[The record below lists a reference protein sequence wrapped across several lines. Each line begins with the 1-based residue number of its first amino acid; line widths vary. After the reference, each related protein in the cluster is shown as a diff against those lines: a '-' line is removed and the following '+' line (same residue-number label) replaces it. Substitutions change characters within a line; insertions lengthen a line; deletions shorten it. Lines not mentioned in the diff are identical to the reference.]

1 MGRADPGQDNQVQ
14 DRAFFEGKSHPA
26 QREDDHHQKHLN
38 DAVSHRSP
46 MMPIIKRKDI
56 VSPQA
61 ADTGEKIPSSSPGTI
76 SSDNFLPK
84 SHDSS
89 LKSQPH
95 TPEKL
100 DRSTPPQGHENH
112 PNRNPS
118 PSDLKQPFYSSYSTP
133 NLQEFKSSFG
143 GSYPSPGVGFPKT
156 PTSQDGD
163 NPRGHLSLQRSFSL
177 SDSFHDD
184 NSNSS
189 ESSFLNPNTGQP
201 NYTRDPNTG
210 QITYQPNKEGIF
222 FCHLCSFSGTT
233 RSEFEDHMTCHFE
246 HICPHC
252 DYKSRTEG
260 RLKRHIKDF
269 HTEESPDGFG
279 SKRNMGRPKIF
290 RCKQC
295 DFVATDKNDFW
306 QHARSHI
313 KEEKLLQC
321 PRCEFVTEYKHHL
334 EYHLRNHFGS
344 KPFKCNKCNYSCV
357 NKSMLNSHMKSHT
370 NVYQYRCADCTYATK
385 YCHSLKLHLRKYNH
399 KPATVLNTDGSL
411 PQGIDAESSG
421 LSLLQKRG
429 PPRGPRG
436 PRKDKFDPFVG
447 QFMMPHSLPGMAPTM
462 SPGMMSPFWP
472 LLNQVPNGL
481 PPPHHPMIPTPL
493 SAKLPSHL
501 GQNKMMPSSP
511 FGFRPLMPGNM
522 GAPFK
527 CSLCSFA
534 TDIQQDLLRHVM
546 KVHASENSDL
556 FSIFGISSEALLEEQ
571 NRKMNFLSQ
580 QQVTPL
586 RELTTPEKSIP
597 TSAALH
603 IKTEQPTLESSKT
616 SPHSWPHHS
625 PPNNKPNPESRP
637 TSHYSMPEMNYSS
650 YLNGKASPKEADA
663 PEGEDIIKQMMN
675 KFGSGVPIEKS
686 QSAPRLHLERPF
698 RESPL
703 DLTKSSRS
711 PSDDLDDPTNDGG
724 NLSSGENSNTAENVV
739 NRKRSRK
746 GKAFKLD
753 TLCLKLQEKQT
764 DNAEEEE
771 ESNSGMEDMEDELQ
785 IDEMNEYDNMETNE
799 EGDDEEPKSKEP
811 RLGEM
816 ESMTDLQRFE
826 QMRKLATAASPTD
839 QHERSSSAPLNEPTF
854 ANESKDRMDASEEQI
869 DPKEFIEEMSNL
881 SENVPQAVRRGTEL
895 AWKIIQDTTGAPVP
909 PPITTGTSNGHYRS
923 EDNKQFPVSQDMHLF
938 TTSTPRDKNG
948 HKSAKYECPYCEI
961 AFRDCVMYTMHMGYH
976 GYKNPFKCNMCGYH
990 GHDKVEFFLHI
1001 AREAHN

>member
-1 MGRADPGQDNQVQ
+1 MN
-14 DRAFFEGKSHPA
+14 F
-26 QREDDHHQKHLN
+26 N
-38 DAVSHRSP
+38 
-46 MMPIIKRKDI
+46 KRCFI
-56 VSPQA
+56 LVYFQ
-61 ADTGEKIPSSSPGTI
+61 
-76 SSDNFLPK
+76 
-84 SHDSS
+84 
-89 LKSQPH
+89 
-95 TPEKL
+95 
-100 DRSTPPQGHENH
+100 
-112 PNRNPS
+112 
-118 PSDLKQPFYSSYSTP
+118 
-133 NLQEFKSSFG
+133 
-143 GSYPSPGVGFPKT
+143 
-156 PTSQDGD
+156 
-163 NPRGHLSLQRSFSL
+163 
-177 SDSFHDD
+177 
-184 NSNSS
+184 
-189 ESSFLNPNTGQP
+189 
-201 NYTRDPNTG
+201 
-210 QITYQPNKEGIF
+210 
-222 FCHLCSFSGTT
+222 
-233 RSEFEDHMTCHFE
+233 
-246 HICPHC
+246 
-252 DYKSRTEG
+252 
-260 RLKRHIKDF
+260 
-269 HTEESPDGFG
+269 
-279 SKRNMGRPKIF
+279 
-290 RCKQC
+290 
-295 DFVATDKNDFW
+295 NDFW

-313 KEEKLLQC
+313 KDEKLLQC

-399 KPATVLNTDGSL
+399 KPATVLNSDGSL

-436 PRKDKFDPFVG
+436 PRKEKFDPFVG
-447 QFMMPHSLPGMAPTM
+447 QFMLPHSMPGMAPTM

-481 PPPHHPMIPTPL
+481 PPHHPMIPTSL
-493 SAKLPSHL
+493 SAKLPPHL
-501 GQNKMMPSSP
+501 NQNKMMPSSP

-522 GAPFK
+522 GTPFK

-580 QQVTPL
+580 QQKTPF

-597 TSAALH
+597 TSAYLH
-603 IKTEQPTLESSKT
+603 VKTEQPTSESSKS
-616 SPHSWPHHS
+616 SPNSWPHLS
-625 PPNNKPNPESRP
+625 PPHSKHNPESRP
-637 TSHYSMPEMNYSS
+637 TSHYSMPDMSVSS
-650 YLNGKASPKEADA
+650 YLNGNTSPKEADA

-686 QSAPRLHLERPF
+686 QSTPKLQLERPF

-703 DLTKSSRS
+703 DLTKPRS
-711 PSDDLDDPTNDGG
+711 PSDDIDDAGIDGG
-724 NLSSGENSNTAENVV
+724 NLSSGENSTTTENVI

-764 DNAEEEE
+764 DAEGEEGN
-771 ESNSGMEDMEDELQ
+771 NSGMEDMEDELQ
-785 IDEMNEYDNMETNE
+785 IDEMDDYENMETNE
-799 EGDDEEPKSKEP
+799 DKQIKEGEPIYGNSKP
-811 RLGEM
+811 L
-816 ESMTDLQRFE
+816 TDLERFE
-826 QMRKLATAASPTD
+826 QMRKFAEAASPP
-839 QHERSSSAPLNEPTF
+839 HNFERNSSSPP
-854 ANESKDRMDASEEQI
+854 NESISENETKEKVDPSEEQI
-869 DPKEFIEEMSNL
+869 DPKEFIEKMNNL
-881 SENVPQAVRRGTEL
+881 SEDVPQAVRRGTEL
-895 AWKIIQDTTGAPVP
+895 AWKIIQDTTGGP
-909 PPITTGTSNGHYRS
+909 PPINNGTSNGLHKN
-923 EDNKQFPVSQDMHLF
+923 EDGKQFPVSHDGNLF
-938 TTSTPRDKNG
+938 TTSTPKDKNG

-976 GYKNPFKCNMCGYH
+976 GYKDPFKCNMCGYH